1 MAGRQ
6 GPLADLRVV
15 ELAGIGAA
23 PFGAMLLADL
33 GADVIRIDRAP
44 GGDANPLS
52 EVLGRGR
59 RSVALDLKHR
69 AGVEVVL
76 RLVEQADA
84 LIEGFRPGVME
95 RLGLGPDVCLAR
107 NERLVYGRMTGWG
120 QDGPLARQA
129 GHDIDYIAVSGAL
142 GAIGRRGESPV
153 PPLNLVGDFGGGGM
167 LLAFGIVSA
176 VLEARSSGRGQV
188 VDAAMVDGSALL
200 LTMVYEAR
208 NLGLWT
214 LERGTNL
221 LDGGAPFYDVYATS
235 DGGAMAVGCLEP
247 AFYAELLRVLEL
259 DRPELRD
266 HTDPDSLAGHPGG
279 ADGGVREPDPRR
291 VGGGVRRLGRVRRAR
306 PRPRRGALAPPRPGA
321 AGVLRDR
328 RPARCRCR
336 PRGSTG
342 RRPRSPALRRARV
355 RTRARRSR
363 TGASRRRR
371 SRRSATRASRTRP
384 QATDAPARPGAR
396 PWTSVLSPGEARVRR
411 AVSLRPRS
419 PARGR

>member
-44 GGDANPLS
+44 TGDTNPLS

-84 LIEGFRPGVME
+84 LVEGFRPGVME

-107 NERLVYGRMTGWG
+107 NERLVFGRMTGWG
-120 QDGPLARQA
+120 QDGPLAPQA

-235 DGGAMAVGCLEP
+235 DGGTMAVGCLEP
-247 AFYAELLRVLEL
+247 AFYAELLRVLDL

-266 HTDPDSLAGHPGG
+266 HTDTARWPDI
-279 ADGGVREPDPRR
+279 
-291 VGGGVRRLGRVRRAR
+291 RA
-306 PRPRRGALAPPRPGA
+306 ALTEAF
-321 AGVLRDR
+321 
-328 RPARCRCR
+328 
-336 PRGSTG
+336 
-342 RRPRSPALRRARV
+342 
-355 RTRARRSR
+355 
-363 TGASRRRR
+363 
-371 SRRSATRASRTRP
+371 ASRTR
-384 QATDAPARPGAR
+384 AEWEEAFTGSDACVAP
-396 PWTSVLSPGEARVRR
+396 VLDLDEARSHPHGR
-411 AVSLRPRS
+411 ARQAFYESDAGPVPMPAPRFDRTPTAVPG
-419 PARGR
+419 PASRKGADTRTALADWGFAAEEIEALCEAGVAYATGDD